1 MGNKSCTW
9 LTTGEI
15 CHALSVSRS
24 KLCRWQQRRV
34 LRQGVHWV
42 RKNPNAPQSNQLW
55 NLERCT
61 QTPWG
66 SAAYRFLNFLGVLS
80 PHRGRWLP
88 S

>member
-1 MGNKSCTW
+1 MANKRCTW
-9 LTTGEI
+9 LTTVEL

-61 QTPWG
+61 QTLRG
-66 SAAYRFLNFLGVLS
+66 SG
-80 PHRGRWLP
+80 LP
-88 S
+88 LEVQKHPD

>member
-1 MGNKSCTW
+1 MGNKSFTW
-9 LTTGEI
+9 LTTVEL

-34 LRQGVHWV
+34 LGQGVHWV

-61 QTPWG
+61 QTLRG
-66 SAAYRFLNFLGVLS
+66 SGS
-80 PHRGRWLP
+80 PIEEQKYP
-88 S
+88 A